1 MACHLHS
8 NTSQIFSYLSEIY
21 FSLSMAKGSSLC
33 TTNDSFSGEE
43 GAIPLLDYSKLVSSD
58 PILRSLAIQD
68 LGQACVRNHAIPGTV
83 INGIIDKL
91 FEFFDLPEDYKHKY
105 DTKDPTDLI
114 RWGKGNINHVSRE
127 FVKMAVHPTFHC
139 PSNPHGF
146 SEILQE
152 YTQKV
157 RELGIQLLGGISMAL
172 GLEKSYIEKKM
183 NLESG
188 YDFFTANDYP
198 SRQHSENRIG
208 QFAHIDPGL
217 IILIIQN
224 VSGGLQVKHNG
235 KWLNVNL
242 QPDWIF
248 VNVADHLEILTNG
261 KYKSAVHR
269 VVVNNEVR
277 RATLPLF
284 LGPSLDTVVKPAPEF
299 TDDSNPPAYV
309 GITYKHY
316 LEYNNF
322 HVIDGKSCLNQI
334 RI

>member
-1 MACHLHS
+1 MATQLLT
-8 NTSQIFSYLSEIY
+8 N
-21 FSLSMAKGSSLC
+21 GSPLY
-33 TTNDSFSGEE
+33 TTKDSFSGED
-43 GAIPLLDYSKLVSSD
+43 GAIPVLDYSKLVSSD
-58 PILRSLAIQD
+58 PSLRSLAVHD
-68 LGQACVRNHAIPGTV
+68 MGRACIDYGCFIVTNHAIPDTV
-83 INGIIDKL
+83 IKRTIDKL
-91 FEFFDLPEDYKHKY
+91 FEFFDLPEDEKRKY
-105 DTKDPTDLI
+105 DHKDPTDLI
-114 RWGKGNINHVSRE
+114 RWGKGNLNHVSRE

-139 PSNPHGF
+139 ASSPPGF

-152 YTQKV
+152 YTHKV
-157 RELGIQLLGGISMAL
+157 RELGIELLGGISTAL
-172 GLEKSYIEKKM
+172 GLERDYIEKKM
-183 NLESG
+183 NLKSG

-208 QFAHIDPGL
+208 QFAHIDPSL

-224 VSGGLQVKHNG
+224 VSGGLQVEHNG

-242 QPDWIF
+242 KPDWIF

-261 KYKSAVHR
+261 KYKSALHR

-284 LGPSLDTVVKPAPEF
+284 LGPSLDTVVSPAPEF
-299 TDDSNPPAYV
+299 TDNGRSPAYL
-309 GITYKHY
+309 GITYKQY

-334 RI
+334 RL